1 MVHFYRVTYIER
13 EGGFVHEVIQAQNL
27 AAAKRLAAERF
38 DDVKSVRRI
47 HAWAKIIVGVFLI
60 LAAIIALCLR

>member
-13 EGGFVHEVIQAQNL
+13 EGGFVHEVVQAQNL
-27 AAAKRLAAERF
+27 AAAKRIAAERF

-47 HAWAKIIVGVFLI
+47 HVWAKIIVGLSLV
-60 LAAIIALCLR
+60 LAAIVALCCR